1 MDSGANGATRLDDD
15 RVRHA
20 KRVKLKQLNL
30 TPVLQG
36 RS

>member
-1 MDSGANGATRLDDD
+1 MDPGANGVPRLDED